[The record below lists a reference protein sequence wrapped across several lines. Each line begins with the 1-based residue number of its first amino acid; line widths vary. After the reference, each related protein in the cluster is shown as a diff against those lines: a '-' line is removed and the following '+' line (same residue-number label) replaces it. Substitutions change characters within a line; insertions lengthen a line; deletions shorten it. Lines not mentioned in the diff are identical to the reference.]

1 MDKLLEKLKEYLHM
15 ETEIPFEEFSEYY
28 RNLIAELNQTFNDL
42 DKENRIKALYIC
54 SIVQSNAEARAKE
67 SKVNAKTFKKISAKC
82 AFWTDAIKFNL
93 GKDGMSPEEIE
104 HATEEINNGI

>member
-28 RNLIAELNQTFNDL
+28 RNLIEELNKTFNEL

-54 SIVQSNAEARAKE
+54 KIDDSPPFIHNLKLLVEK
-67 SKVNAKTFKKISAKC
+67 SK
-82 AFWTDAIKFNL
+82 IKL
-93 GKDGMSPEEIE
+93 GVW
-104 HATEEINNGI
+104 